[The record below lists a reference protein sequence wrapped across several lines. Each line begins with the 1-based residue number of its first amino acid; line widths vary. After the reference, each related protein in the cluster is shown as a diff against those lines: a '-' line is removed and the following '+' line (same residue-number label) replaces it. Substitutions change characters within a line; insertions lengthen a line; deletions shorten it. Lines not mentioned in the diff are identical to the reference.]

1 MSGRAP
7 SPRPSAVPQHAGWGL
22 GDAEAH
28 LRSLELFGMRFGV
41 DRMRR
46 LMTALDCPQ
55 LQFGSIHV
63 VGTNGKSST
72 TRMIAAILQA
82 RGLRTGTYL
91 SPHLTSYTE
100 RIRIGERDIDPG
112 DFGAAVERAAAAT
125 AHVNHTLSADD
136 HVTQFELITAAA
148 FWELQRQGVEVAV
161 IEAGLGGR
169 YDATNVLD
177 ASVCVLTNVG
187 LEHTRWLG
195 PTVTD
200 IAAEKLA
207 VVGRRATLVVGAGL
221 PQEVME
227 LARGAVE
234 DDPLRLVVAGEQY
247 RPMTS
252 DGLKRRDTQAG
263 ATGLAAAGAFQRRNF
278 AVAAAAAERYLQ
290 LAGLEPEAQALQ
302 RAAANT
308 LVPGRFEVV
317 RADPL
322 TVLDAAHNPDAALV
336 LADSVAALRG
346 SRPLALVFGVL
357 DDKDAVGML
366 RTLLPLSARAWF
378 TAPPSPRALSPSA
391 LGSLASQLGFAD
403 SVCEPQPARALC
415 AASEWAKQCGGVVLA
430 CGSVYLVGELLR
442 ALHHGR
448 AAGEPV
454 GEATSTSSEITSIE
468 GGNHSREA

>member
-1 MSGRAP
+1 
-7 SPRPSAVPQHAGWGL
+7 
-22 GDAEAH
+22 
-28 LRSLELFGMRFGV
+28 MRFGV

-55 LQFGSIHV
+55 LEFGSIHV

-82 RGLRTGTYL
+82 HGLRTGTYL
-91 SPHLTSYTE
+91 SPHLTSYTQ
-100 RIRIGERDIDPG
+100 RIQIGERDIDPE
-112 DFGAAVERAAAAT
+112 DFGGAVERAAAAT
-125 AHVNHTLSADD
+125 AHVNHTLAADD

-148 FWELQRQGVEVAV
+148 FWELQRQGIEVAV

-207 VVGRRATLVVGAGL
+207 VVGRRSTLVVGAGL
-221 PQEVME
+221 PQEIME
-227 LARGAVE
+227 LARGAV
-234 DDPLRLVVAGEQY
+234 DGDSSRLVVAGEAY
-247 RPMTS
+247 RTTGSGGPGRS
-252 DGLKRRDTQAG
+252 HTQTG
-263 ATGLAAAGAFQRRNF
+263 ATELAAAGSFQRRNF

-290 LAGLEPEAQALQ
+290 LAGLEFDAHALQ

-308 LVPGRFEVV
+308 VVPGRFEVV
-317 RADPL
+317 RQDPL
-322 TVLDAAHNPDAALV
+322 TVFDAAHNPDAALV
-336 LADSVAALRG
+336 LADSVAGLRRG
-346 SRPLALVFGVL
+346 RPLALVFGVL

-366 RTLLPLSARAWF
+366 RTLLPLSTHAWF

-391 LGSLASQLGFAD
+391 LGSLAGQLGFAD
-403 SVCEPQPARALC
+403 SVCEPQPARALR
-415 AASEWAKQCGGVVLA
+415 AASEWAEQRGGMVLA

-442 ALHHGR
+442 SLPQGSP
-448 AAGEPV
+448 PV
-454 GEATSTSSEITSIE
+454 GSRDGPTSMSSEITSIE
-468 GGNHSREA
+468 GGHDSHEA